1 MNENKQITKKYPGP
15 EATGKFIKELR
26 KAHNLTQ
33 DDLGSKVFVTR
44 KAVSKWENGICYPSI
59 DTIPFLADA
68 LDVTFDEIL
77 TAEFSDDNPL
87 NDKNKYGYILRV
99 LRSKQIKNLIKITI
113 LFIMITLLIFYH
125 ENHNSTKIYK
135 LFYEDDYVYLKNGI
149 IITTRSKTYLNLG
162 TITTDFVNADIASY
176 STFRLYYKDNNNQE
190 KTLLEYNADTII
202 HNEKNYYKELNN
214 VDIRNKLNN
223 LYLKMIYKDLNN
235 QTKEYEMHL
244 NVELYF
250 QNDDIL
256 DYQKPEKENPFS
268 NNEKGLNNDEPEGAK
283 EDYPYSID
291 LSFLYQ
297 MTTDEIITKY
307 NNKNIIVQNEE
318 LNISYN
324 DSILY
329 IKNQNYIFR
338 VDLLGNEIL
347 FKNFLL
353 TSKEIKYII
362 NNKSLEVKDNN
373 DRFYQFFSQIVEL
386 LRK

>member
-1 MNENKQITKKYPGP
+1 MTENKQITKKYPGP

-162 TITTDFVNADIASY
+162 TITTDFVNADIASD

-223 LYLKMIYKDLNN
+223 LYLKMIYKDFNN

-256 DYQKPEKENPFS
+256 DYQKSDKENPFNTENYLIS
-268 NNEKGLNNDEPEGAK
+268 ETENKTTEKDIK
-283 EDYPYSID
+283 YIID
-291 LSFLYQ
+291 IDFLYKNPLENILKKILDNKIDAYIQ
-297 MTTDEIITKY
+297 NDTLIINDKRALIKFY
-307 NNKNIIVQNEE
+307 NKSKN
-318 LNISYN
+318 
-324 DSILY
+324 LY
-329 IKNQNYIFR
+329 IKN
-338 VDLLGNEIL
+338 V
-347 FKNFLL
+347 KNGI
-353 TSKEIKYII
+353 EIKKTIE
-362 NNKSLEVKDNN
+362 NNKLYFGNAENELYNVIN
-373 DRFYQFFSQIVEL
+373 DIVL
-386 LRK
+386 KIKN